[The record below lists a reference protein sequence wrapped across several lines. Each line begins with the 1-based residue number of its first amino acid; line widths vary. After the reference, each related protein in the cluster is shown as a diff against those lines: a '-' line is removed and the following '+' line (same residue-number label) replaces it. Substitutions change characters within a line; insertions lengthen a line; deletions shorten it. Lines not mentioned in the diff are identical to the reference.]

1 MTLPTMKK
9 FTIFYEISPNKFL
22 EEIYNEII
30 NLIVMLFKCR
40 LQTQCTQTKNARY
53 ICNGK
58 RKQKALGITKHPL
71 IKNNWS
77 FHHFNFFT
85 LGGFLNFQS

>member
-1 MTLPTMKK
+1 MKNYKKEHDSSDKMKK

-53 ICNGK
+53 ICN
-58 RKQKALGITKHPL
+58 
-71 IKNNWS
+71 
-77 FHHFNFFT
+77 
-85 LGGFLNFQS
+85 